1 MNRLFLKIFG
11 WFWLTI
17 MLVSAALII
26 VTMAALPV
34 PSEKIWNPNLES
46 SRFIR
51 QGLVRNLRN
60 AVDIYESAGLDAYL
74 IRKQR
79 AAFLKDSFL
88 FDRNG
93 NEVTSSVTPPEK
105 AAELVQALRNS
116 SKPDLYIHPF
126 VGIKIISASQVPYF
140 CVLRADQIA
149 MARGQMGFYNRFQ
162 TSAYD
167 NLTREMIISLLS
179 VFLIAGILCF
189 FLARY
194 LTSPI
199 SRLRNATRDLTG
211 GNLSVRIGPSM
222 GKRNDE
228 IAYLAR
234 DFDLMAEQIEKLLT
248 SQIRL
253 LRDISH
259 ELRSPLARLNVALE
273 LARLSP
279 EEGRKPALDR
289 IEHES
294 ECLNNL
300 IEQLLTLSRMESG
313 TVNSSKNYFELG
325 EIINNIAED
334 SRFESKAKNIRIEV
348 IQKEDIRL
356 NGHEQIIRSALENVV
371 RNAVA
376 YTRENTTVT
385 VTLESCLVN
394 KILHARIEVRDQ
406 GEGVPESELD
416 KIFTS
421 FYRLAPS
428 RDRNSGGSG
437 IGLAISER
445 AVRLHNGS
453 IKAANRPEGGL
464 LITITLPL
472 E

>member
-1 MNRLFLKIFG
+1 
-11 WFWLTI
+11 

-26 VTMAALPV
+26 VTMAALPA
-34 PSEKIWNPNLES
+34 PPERMWNSDLGAN
-46 SRFIR
+46 RFIR
-51 QGLVRNLRN
+51 QGLVRNLQRT
-60 AVDIYESAGLDAYL
+60 VDLYESAGVDSLL
-74 IRKQR
+74 TRRNR
-79 AAFLKDSFL
+79 AVFLHDSFI
-88 FDRNG
+88 FDSNG
-93 NEVTSSVTPPEK
+93 NEITESAPPPIK
-105 AAELVQALRNS
+105 ATELVQALRNS
-116 SKPDLYIHPF
+116 RRSDLYMHPF
-126 VGIKIISASQVPYF
+126 VGIKISSSSRNLYY
-140 CVLRADQIA
+140 CVLKADQIA
-149 MARGQMGFYNRFQ
+149 MARRQMGFYSRFQ
-162 TSAYD
+162 ASAND

-189 FLARY
+189 FLAKY

-199 SRLRNATRDLTG
+199 SRLRNATKELTG

-294 ECLNNL
+294 ECLNNM
-300 IEQLLTLSRMESG
+300 IEQLLALSRMENG
-313 TVNSSKNYFELG
+313 TVDSRKEYFKLG
-325 EIINNIAED
+325 EVIASIAED
-334 SRFESKAKNIRIEV
+334 ARFESKARNIKIEV
-348 IQKEDIRL
+348 IEKDEIHL
-356 NGHEQIIRSALENVV
+356 NGHEQILRSALENVV
-371 RNAVA
+371 RNAIA
-376 YTRENTTVT
+376 YTRENTTIT
-385 VTLESCLVN
+385 ITMGSCLVDE
-394 KILHARIEVRDQ
+394 ILHARIEVRDQ

-445 AVRLHNGS
+445 AVKLHNGS
-453 IKAANRPEGGL
+453 IKADNHPEGGL
-464 LITITLPL
+464 LITIILPL
-472 E
+472 N

>member
-1 MNRLFLKIFG
+1 
-11 WFWLTI
+11 
-17 MLVSAALII
+17 
-26 VTMAALPV
+26 
-34 PSEKIWNPNLES
+34 
-46 SRFIR
+46 
-51 QGLVRNLRN
+51 
-60 AVDIYESAGLDAYL
+60 
-74 IRKQR
+74 
-79 AAFLKDSFL
+79 
-88 FDRNG
+88 
-93 NEVTSSVTPPEK
+93 
-105 AAELVQALRNS
+105 
-116 SKPDLYIHPF
+116 
-126 VGIKIISASQVPYF
+126 
-140 CVLRADQIA
+140 
-149 MARGQMGFYNRFQ
+149 
-162 TSAYD
+162 
-167 NLTREMIISLLS
+167 
-179 VFLIAGILCF
+179 
-189 FLARY
+189 
-194 LTSPI
+194 
-199 SRLRNATRDLTG
+199 
-211 GNLSVRIGPSM
+211 M